1 MLEAAEPV
9 PSKLRGLDPPL
20 SGPPTT
26 AEAVVPT
33 CTPHVSISKRSG
45 RGGAGAGA
53 GSSSG
58 TMNSMTLA
66 ISHENAKRMLEASR
80 AFNATLNKIQ
90 NQQGQSQGHG
100 KVQIK
105 AEANV
110 PDHVRSTGAVS
121 KTDGTTEKDSSKQ
134 QDPNAPKSPPNKK
147 TLHEL
152 FLQAALAS
160 ENELLVSHVQRMK
173 KAVADGTYTNQE
185 IKTCLLLFL
194 DMDKSSKLLT
204 AFEILGDETTADEA
218 MEIDPD
224 SKEAAKVSSE
234 QTAKDESDERKLPTL
249 TRVNLMKMFRCFLS
263 SISTCIHHQVA
274 ESSERKN
281 ELDSTDRPSKFSK
294 PSKIDSPG
302 SARSKQPDNTKDWTL
317 SSQTCLEI
325 QEIATYATSR
335 VIEHKFDE
343 GTTSR
348 TKAQSSEIISFQR
361 FSSWYNSGRFSL
373 VPWLEL
379 LNLAKWDY
387 AGRAAASSCY

>member
-1 MLEAAEPV
+1 
-9 PSKLRGLDPPL
+9 
-20 SGPPTT
+20 
-26 AEAVVPT
+26 
-33 CTPHVSISKRSG
+33 
-45 RGGAGAGA
+45 
-53 GSSSG
+53 
-58 TMNSMTLA
+58 
-66 ISHENAKRMLEASR
+66 
-80 AFNATLNKIQ
+80 
-90 NQQGQSQGHG
+90 
-100 KVQIK
+100 
-105 AEANV
+105 
-110 PDHVRSTGAVS
+110 
-121 KTDGTTEKDSSKQ
+121 
-134 QDPNAPKSPPNKK
+134 
-147 TLHEL
+147 
-152 FLQAALAS
+152 
-160 ENELLVSHVQRMK
+160 MK

-224 SKEAAKVSSE
+224 SKEAAQVSSE

-361 FSSWYNSGRFSL
+361 FGSWYNSGGFSL

-379 LNLAKWDY
+379 LDLAKWDY
-387 AGRAAASSCY
+387 AGRAAAAAAAAANAKEKHQHSKRPKSLNLDPMSMDPIMEEDMDDFVLGVDSSSSSHSIGAGANIDSDLCFSSQSATKPKEKVSSKPKESQRPLIYFEFAGSKEDSIKINEYTPRARQNLVE